1 MTATADTLCIEA
13 EMARAVFVASAQE
26 AQRADRVHQAA
37 LVAARAVAQARS
49 TAWNTRAPVDT
60 GDALEAAFH
69 AAIHALATAHDA
81 AIAAAIERER
91 ARLAYV
97 AAAMTGLE
105 AGWADDEGGGTVQSG
120 VTTTERITR

>member
-1 MTATADTLCIEA
+1 MTATLDALCIEA
-13 EMARAVFVASAQE
+13 ELARSTAVATALD

-69 AAIHALATAHDA
+69 CAFRALAVAHDA
-81 AIAAAIERER
+81 AIAAALAHER

-97 AAAMTGLE
+97 QASMTGLE
-105 AGWADDEGGGTVQSG
+105 AGWAHGDDDGTVQTG
-120 VTTTERITR
+120 PTERIKS